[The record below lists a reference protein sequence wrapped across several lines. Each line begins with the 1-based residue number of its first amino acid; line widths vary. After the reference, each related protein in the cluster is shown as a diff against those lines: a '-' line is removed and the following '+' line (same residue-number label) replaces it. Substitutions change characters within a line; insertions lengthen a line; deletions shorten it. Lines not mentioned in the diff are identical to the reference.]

1 VQRAD
6 NNASMGQGP
15 ATRAPAQVAGKA
27 PTIIDIEL
35 DPGSI
40 RLLKAQSEKLEL
52 AGATKKL
59 LAWSSLIG
67 LIGESNAPHVLVSII
82 IPPYH

>member
-1 VQRAD
+1 
-6 NNASMGQGP
+6 MGVDDGL
-15 ATRAPAQVAGKA
+15 APLVHGGKCDAGSTGFGVDAPGEVALTV
-27 PTIIDIEL
+27 P
-35 DPGSI
+35 
-40 RLLKAQSEKLEL
+40 LEL

-67 LIGESNAPHVLVSII
+67 LIGESKAPHVLVSII